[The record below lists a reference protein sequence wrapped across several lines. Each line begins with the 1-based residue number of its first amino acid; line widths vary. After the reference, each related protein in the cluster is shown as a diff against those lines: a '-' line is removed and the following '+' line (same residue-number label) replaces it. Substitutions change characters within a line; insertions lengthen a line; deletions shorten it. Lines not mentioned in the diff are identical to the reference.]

1 MSEEEFEEED
11 ADDSLV
17 MIREEGSPDEVDEDG
32 AKTEEKPEE
41 GLSEA
46 PSEPAAA
53 LKLDDEED
61 NKRQTE
67 ERELK
72 EAAETES
79 SSTPA
84 ITEWEDFDVV
94 SVV

>member
-1 MSEEEFEEED
+1 MSEEEFKEED

-17 MIREEGSPDEVDEDG
+17 MIREEGSPDEVHVDG
-32 AKTEEKPEE
+32 AEMEAKPEE

-79 SSTPA
+79 SSTPV
-84 ITEWEDFDVV
+84 INEWEHFDAV